1 MNSIWGVMTEISE
14 VSEFDENLV
23 RELADKILDIED
35 QLMHQVNPVM
45 VHEKILKLLSEEV
58 K

>member
-1 MNSIWGVMTEISE
+1 MTELSE
-14 VSEFDENLV
+14 LADFDENLV

>member
-1 MNSIWGVMTEISE
+1 MNSIWGVMTEL
-14 VSEFDENLV
+14 SEFDENLV
-23 RELADKILDIED
+23 RELAVKILDIED

-45 VHEKILKLLSEEV
+45 VHEKILKLLTEEV